1 MPGNNG
7 ATSWPTPLEGVAAAS
22 GGGFWDGLTAVFGAA
37 SGSGFGLGDAAS
49 GMAGNGPQ
57 NLPILDKV
65 YEGAVDAIAGQYP
78 GYGTLWT
85 YDTREGVGVTS
96 EGWVAV
102 AVAAV
107 ALWWVLK

>member
-1 MPGNNG
+1 MPGNG
-7 ATSWPTPLEGVAAAS
+7 GIWPTPVEPVADRGGWLSDFFGVV
-22 GGGFWDGLTAVFGAA
+22 GGGAVA
-37 SGSGFGLGDAAS
+37 GFGLGDAAS

-57 NLPILDKV
+57 VSVPILDHV
-65 YEGAVDAIAGQYP
+65 YEGAVDVIAGQYP

-85 YDTREGVGVTS
+85 YDTQDGVGVTQ